1 MLPTDAHCDYM
12 SKLNLIQNA
21 LQKVKV
27 HLSHEEAAMVFS
39 ELESEL
45 IMAYKLRRKKK
56 EESVNTANNTARD
69 ARNAGH

>member
-27 HLSHEEAAMVFS
+27 HLSHEDAAMVFS
-39 ELESEL
+39 ELEDT
-45 IMAYKLRRKKK
+45 IANFGKPYKIVTKLKRAVQKLQQ
-56 EESVNTANNTARD
+56 
-69 ARNAGH
+69 